1 MRGPVIPLYA
11 ALHGATATGVGLIV
25 GAHMAAAAVGSIPLG
40 RAADAWGRLPL
51 LVGGMV
57 LGATTSLLLPL
68 VEGDLALMTIYGL
81 AGVGVAAFSPSALS
95 LVGDLA
101 APGRAGH
108 AYAWYST
115 AHYGAIAIGPFLGG
129 VVAEWWGYRTALVS
143 SVVGIGFSQG
153 DGVEVTVR
161 PQETT
166 RESGGSVSEVQQSDV
181 RT

>member
-1 MRGPVIPLYA
+1 MTSVLFVICLLTFLHYAGAQMRGPVIPLYA

-40 RAADAWGRLPL
+40 RAADVWGRRPL
-51 LVGGMV
+51 LVGGMA

-115 AHYGAIAIGPFLGG
+115 AHYGAID
-129 VVAEWWGYRTALVS
+129 RS
-143 SVVGIGFSQG
+143 SVVSWRNGGAI
-153 DGVEVTVR
+153 VR
-161 PQETT
+161 H
-166 RESGGSVSEVQQSDV
+166 SSVAPSASASLWALASPY
-181 RT
+181 RFAGKRR